1 VPDSDLDKIESSG
14 FEPPIPDET
23 AELEKNELD
32 TDQKRETKR
41 LQNLALQLQNTA
53 LEQDIALRKDFAWDI
68 FYLIVGWLSLVFV
81 VLGVQ
86 GFAVTI
92 FRHTFHLS
100 DSVVLA
106 LIGGTTVN
114 VLGIFIIVVRYLF
127 PSRGV
132 S

>member
-1 VPDSDLDKIESSG
+1 VPDSDLEQIESSG
-14 FEPPIPDET
+14 FEPATPDKT

-32 TDQKRETKR
+32 TDQERETKR
-41 LQNLALQLQNTA
+41 LQNVALA
-53 LEQDIALRKDFAWDI
+53 QDINLRKDFAWDI
-68 FYLIVGWLSLVFV
+68 FYLIVAWLILVFV
-81 VLGVQ
+81 VLILQ
-86 GFAVTI
+86 GFAVAI
-92 FRHTFHLS
+92 SHHEFRLS

-127 PSRGV
+127 PTRVV